1 LHIALISKTAY
12 NIIYTLYLY
21 IVIIH
26 GVRVMKISVA
36 ENAKMKLLKDSNS
49 NYRIVIK
56 GFG

>member
-1 LHIALISKTAY
+1 
-12 NIIYTLYLY
+12 
-21 IVIIH
+21 
-26 GVRVMKISVA
+26 MKISVA